1 MTAQPQK
8 FPGLIQIRAHAGAFI
23 LTTDESSVHYQS
35 FDNLTRDILP
45 SIRSEFKLADP
56 EAILGSC

>member
-1 MTAQPQK
+1 VTDQSQK
-8 FPGLIQIRAHAGAFI
+8 FPGLIQIRAHEGAFI
-23 LTTDESSVHYQS
+23 LTTDKSSVHYQS

-45 SIRSEFKLADP
+45 SIRAEFKLADS